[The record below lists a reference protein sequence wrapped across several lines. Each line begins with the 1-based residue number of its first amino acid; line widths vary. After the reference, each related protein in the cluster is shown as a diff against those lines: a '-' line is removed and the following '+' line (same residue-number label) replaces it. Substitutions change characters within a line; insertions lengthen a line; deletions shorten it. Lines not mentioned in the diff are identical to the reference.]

1 MAQDISKMET
11 TQTAVVWLEHNI
23 QSDMIFMEI
32 MGLIRQAKEME
43 KEQMINAGNKC
54 AQMHKEFVNM
64 LDCLTTDELYA
75 MEISTTTFG
84 EQYYNQTY
92 GEVH

>member
-1 MAQDISKMET
+1 MAQ
-11 TQTAVVWLEHNI
+11 QTAVEWLYRWYNDNQEATI
-23 QSDMIFMEI
+23 KECIIAFE
-32 MGLIRQAKEME
+32 QAKAME

-75 MEISTTTFG
+75 MEINTTTFG